1 MAMKYLN
8 EHFKLVEEKLGLPK
22 EAVEL
27 FEKIALRIEK
37 SESFSRKF
45 QASLDKYMTPEAHDF
60 GDMCDDMK
68 KLAFLYRVKEYSLVF
83 VWLIVASEKMLELY
97 KEKGISEDIYWDTIM
112 DLKYKFKECVE
123 CKDTYGT
130 FVGGWNT
137 GFYNLNRFALGRF
150 QFEYSDFGAA
160 EEFTTSAGIK
170 IKKGD
175 KTVGFHIPSSGVPL
189 TDEARFDAYKK
200 AYEFFKDQRREDGLM
215 IFECGSWLLY
225 EGNKE
230 VLPET
235 SNTVKFINDF
245 ELVKSEAKDKFNDA
259 WRIFAKSGYKSPKHW
274 YDDTSMRRAFKQHV
288 LNGGKTGSGHGIIV
302 FDGEK
307 IVR

>member
-1 MAMKYLN
+1 MKYLN
-8 EHFKLVEEKLGLPK
+8 DHFKLVEEKLGFPQ

-27 FEKIALRIEK
+27 FEKIALKIENSK
-37 SESFSRKF
+37 SFSEKF
-45 QASLDKYMTPEAHDF
+45 QKTLDKYLLPEAHDF
-60 GDMCDDMK
+60 GGMCDDMK
-68 KLAFLYRVKEYSLVF
+68 KLAFCYRVKEYSLTC

-97 KEKGISEDIYWDTIM
+97 REKGIDEQIYWDSMM
-112 DLKYKFKECVE
+112 DLKYKFKECVD
-123 CKDTYGT
+123 CKEIYGT
-130 FVGGWNT
+130 FVGHWYT
-137 GFYNLNRFALGRF
+137 GFFQLNRFALGRF
-150 QFEYSDFGAA
+150 QFENSTFGAA
-160 EEFTTSAGIK
+160 DEFTTSAGIK
-170 IKKGD
+170 IKRGD

-189 TDEARFDAYKK
+189 TDEVRFDAYKK
-200 AYEFFKDQRREDGLM
+200 AYEFFKDQRREDGLI

-230 VLPET
+230 ILPEN

-245 ELVKSEAKDKFNDA
+245 ELIKSEPKDKFNDA

-288 LNGGKTGSGHGIIV
+288 LNGGKTGSGHGVIV

>member
-1 MAMKYLN
+1 MKYLN
-8 EHFKLVEEKLGLPK
+8 EHFKLVEEKLGFPK

-27 FEKIALRIEK
+27 FESIALKIEK
-37 SESFSRKF
+37 SKSFSEKF
-45 QASLDKYMTPEAHDF
+45 QKTLDKYLLPEAHDF
-60 GDMCDDMK
+60 GGMCSDMK
-68 KLAFLYRVKEYSLVF
+68 KLAFCYRVKEYSLTC

-97 KEKGISEDIYWDTIM
+97 KEKGIDEQIYWDSMM
-112 DLKYKFKECVE
+112 DLKYKFKECVD
-123 CKDTYGT
+123 CKEIYGT
-130 FVGGWNT
+130 FVGHWYT
-137 GFYNLNRFALGRF
+137 GFFALNRFALGRF
-150 QFEYSDFGAA
+150 QFENSTFGAA
-160 EEFTTSAGIK
+160 DEFTTSAGIK
-170 IKKGD
+170 IKRGD
-175 KTVGFHIPSSGVPL
+175 KTIGFHIPSSGVPL

-230 VLPET
+230 ILPET

-259 WRIFAKSGYKSPKHW
+259 WRIFAKSGYKAPKHW
-274 YDDTSMRRAFKQHV
+274 ADDTSMRRAFKQHV
-288 LNGGKTGSGHGIIV
+288 LNGGKTGSGHGVIV

>member
-8 EHFKLVEEKLGLPK
+8 EHFKLVEKKLELPQ

-27 FEKIALRIEK
+27 FHKIALKIEK
-37 SESFSRKF
+37 SDSFSKRF
-45 QASLDKYMTPEAHDF
+45 QATLDKYMMPEAHDF

-68 KLAFLYRVKEYSLVF
+68 KLAFLYRVKEYSLTF

-97 KEKGISEDIYWDTIM
+97 REKGISEEIYWDTIM

-123 CKDTYGT
+123 CKDVYGT

-150 QFEYSDFGAA
+150 QFEYSTFGAA
-160 EEFTTSAGIK
+160 DEFTTSAGIK
-170 IKKGD
+170 IKRGD

-189 TDEARFDAYKK
+189 TDEVRFDAYKK
-200 AYEFFKDQRREDGLM
+200 AYEFFKDQRREDGLI

-230 VLPET
+230 ILPEN

-245 ELVKSEAKDKFNDA
+245 ELVKSETKDKFNDA
-259 WRIFAKSGYKSPKHW
+259 WRIFAKSGYKAPKHW
-274 YDDTSMRRAFKQHV
+274 YDDTSMRRAFKNHV
-288 LNGGKTGSGHGIIV
+288 LAGGKTGSGNGVIV

>member
-8 EHFKLVEEKLGLPK
+8 EHFKLVEEKLGFPQ
-22 EAVEL
+22 EAIGL
-27 FEKIALRIEK
+27 FESIALKIEK
-37 SESFSRKF
+37 NKSFSEKF
-45 QASLDKYMTPEAHDF
+45 QKTLDKYLLPEAHDF
-60 GDMCDDMK
+60 GGMCDDMK
-68 KLAFLYRVKEYSLVF
+68 KLAFCYRVKEYSLTC
-83 VWLIVASEKMLELY
+83 VWLIVASEKMLSLY
-97 KEKGISEDIYWDTIM
+97 RENGIDEQIFWDSMM

-123 CKDTYGT
+123 CKEIYGT
-130 FVGGWNT
+130 FVGHWYT
-137 GFYNLNRFALGRF
+137 GFYALNRFALGRF
-150 QFEYSDFGAA
+150 QFENSTFGAA
-160 EEFTTSAGIK
+160 DEFTTSAGIK
-170 IKKGD
+170 IKRGD

-189 TDEARFDAYKK
+189 TDEVRFDAYKK
-200 AYEFFKDQRREDGLM
+200 AYEFFKDQRREDGLL

-230 VLPET
+230 ILPEN

-274 YDDTSMRRAFKQHV
+274 YDDTSMRRAFKEHV
-288 LNGGKTGSGHGIIV
+288 LNGGKTGSGHGVIV